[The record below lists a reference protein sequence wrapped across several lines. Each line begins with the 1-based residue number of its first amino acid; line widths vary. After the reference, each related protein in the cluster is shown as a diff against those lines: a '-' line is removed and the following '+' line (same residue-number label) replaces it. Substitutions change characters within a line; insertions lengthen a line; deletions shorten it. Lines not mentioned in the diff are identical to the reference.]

1 METPRERLS
10 RLETSELE
18 ERDREGYEMRP
29 QDDDAVD
36 AWLSEA
42 DWPTK

>member
-1 METPRERLS
+1 MEILRERLR
-10 RLETSELE
+10 RLEISELE

-36 AWLSEA
+36 AWQSEA
-42 DWPTK
+42 AWPAE